1 MAQHR
6 TPPPRPESRAT
17 PSQGRRR
24 AAAQANG
31 EPVRRA
37 GQAVADSAPKADA
50 VVAEAVRT
58 VVGQQAEAARQGGAR
73 ASEALERAAEAGSEG
88 VAITTASGRQ
98 AAQAL
103 REGTERMAQA
113 LPHPADAAALQEMPR
128 VVTGLFNDALRL
140 QLRIGQELLRLADPV
155 GMLAAQQ
162 QLLRSGF
169 DAFLAGQEAFLRA
182 AQQMTLPGRP
192 RD

>member
-1 MAQHR
+1 M
-6 TPPPRPESRAT
+6 
-17 PSQGRRR
+17 
-24 AAAQANG
+24 
-31 EPVRRA
+31 RRA
-37 GQAVADSAPKADA
+37 GQAAEAMADGAPKADA

-58 VVGQQAEAARQGGAR
+58 VVEQQVEAARQGGAL

-88 VAITTASGRQ
+88 VTIAAASGRQ
-98 AAQAL
+98 AAEAL
-103 REGTERMAQA
+103 REGTERMTQA
-113 LPHPADAAALQEMPR
+113 LPQPAEATAALQEMPR
-128 VVTGLFNDALRL
+128 AIAGLFNDTLRL

-155 GMLAAQQ
+155 GMIAAQQ